1 MCAFFFSTLYGIF
14 LSLFEVIRDAVQAVS
29 TLLKSRKK
37 AEEAA
42 FQESRD
48 LQTRVFQEKSE
59 EKRDE
64 KKCIFIIIG
73 CYRISACLVFC
84 LYPYNVTVK
93 PSFFA
98 VFS

>member
-1 MCAFFFSTLYGIF
+1 MQLKKQSVLTD
-14 LSLFEVIRDAVQAVS
+14 SVK
-29 TLLKSRKK
+29 KSRKK

-73 CYRISACLVFC
+73 CYRISACLVFLLDAWFSYIQC
-84 LYPYNVTVK
+84 NSKT
-93 PSFFA
+93 FA